1 MDCET
6 ASIGGEFSCSLSMG
20 GNVRDEFTV
29 DENGLTSDGFHRI
42 VAVSLK
48 SMYVERIIEVS
59 ILAAMCSIAFF
70 YSVSFDGY
78 EVQIR
83 VAIVLFLTVYTVYLL
98 ISPAVFYRRYRYRID
113 EENLEIRSGVVTI
126 VHTMV
131 PIERIHQVEVVRGP
145 INRIFGLSSVVVTT
159 AGGRVTIH
167 YLDDQVADTIAGL
180 LNDSIVKLLKTRD
193 S

>member
-1 MDCET
+1 
-6 ASIGGEFSCSLSMG
+6 MG

-167 YLDDQVADTIAGL
+167 YLEDQVADTIAGL